1 MGRTLAG
8 ASGRGFRARR
18 NAAGEIMRAA
28 TQGLSNRPVK
38 YRENHA
44 DRPIRIGVAYRT
56 TGGGASPPRMDDGRR
71 SRNAKLHRRPT
82 RSKREVNRRKNKR
95 RRFIYRPSRAGGVPI
110 RRFPS
115 VVFWPTLLVLGNEKP
130 RHGIDFASPP
140 PFPRFGGPSILFLP
154 SGRSRPGGGSSR
166 GCKAVGDTARMA

>member
-1 MGRTLAG
+1 MERTLAG
-8 ASGRGFRARR
+8 ASGRGFRARC
-18 NAAGEIMRAA
+18 NAAGEIVRTA

-38 YRENHA
+38 YRENLA

-56 TGGGASPPRMDDGRR
+56 TGGGASPPRMDDGRL

-82 RSKREVNRRKNKR
+82 RAKREVNRRENKR

-110 RRFPS
+110 RRSPS
-115 VVFWPTLLVLGNEKP
+115 AVFWPTLLILGNETP
-130 RHGIDFASPP
+130 RQGIDFAPPP
-140 PFPRFGGPSILFLP
+140 PFRRFGGPSILCMP
-154 SGRSRPGGGSSR
+154 SGRSRPGGGASR